1 MNHRDEFVTYI
12 FTFDLLKFL
21 VYQFLGPL
29 SSRFASTHA
38 VTLLQHL
45 RKFERLTGHWRRRR
59 RCFAQL

>member
-29 SSRFASTHA
+29 SSRFASTRA
-38 VTLLQHL
+38 VALLQHL
-45 RKFERLTGHWRRRR
+45 CTLERLTGRCRRRC
-59 RCFAQL
+59 CFAQL